1 MLTSNQC
8 AGQGGPGV
16 ALFDMQMTPQLRRH
30 FVFDLIQIYESSPE
44 EVDGELSNV
53 ELLTKLH
60 ELYATLPARPVRL
73 LPVPSTPPPPYQSLP
88 PDSGDESAGEDV
100 IVDDYVEG
108 DASDPEHSFA
118 AGNDDDDDDDD
129 DYFPPLDV
137 HESDASSEGGMASD
151 ESNSEFESDS
161 DSENGSHTI
170 PKSEIMDLMLS
181 RQSPDTDNVDTA
193 SVTAIAGQYEADDFD
208 THSEVFSDILIN
220 VSDFEEDSNIY
231 KGLGNSPHAPINIE

>member
-1 MLTSNQC
+1 
-8 AGQGGPGV
+8 
-16 ALFDMQMTPQLRRH
+16 MTPQLRRH

-118 AGNDDDDDDDD
+118 AGNDEDDDND

-151 ESNSEFESDS
+151 ESNSEFKSDS